1 MRLPFKANDET
12 TEEYIS
18 VIKELCIIQHEDTW
32 YKDKSHAV
40 LFPDLEDAKKKVA
53 KPHYWILNSI
63 DEYDAAEDKQPALL
77 AMAQIVFNTNN
88 YSEKL
93 VSENENIEAKTELAQ
108 SLINFDIEIPVI
120 AEHMISMDVPKY
132 ARLMMDVATAETHI
146 SEWLKQ

>member
-63 DEYDAAEDKQPALL
+63 DEYDAAEDKQAALL
-77 AMAQIVFNTNN
+77 TMAQIVFNTNN

-108 SLINFDIEIPVI
+108 SLVNFDIEIPVI

-132 ARLMMDVATAETHI
+132 ARLMMDAATAETHI
-146 SEWLKQ
+146 SEWLK

>member
-12 TEEYIS
+12 TEEYIT

-40 LFPDLEDAKKKVA
+40 LYPDLEDAKKKVA

-93 VSENENIEAKTELAQ
+93 VSENENIEAKTELVQ
-108 SLINFDIEIPVI
+108 SLVNFDIEMSAI

-132 ARLMMDVATAETHI
+132 ARLMMDAATAETQI
-146 SEWLKQ
+146 TEWLK

>member
-12 TEEYIS
+12 TEEYIA

-40 LFPDLEDAKKKVA
+40 LYPDLEDAKKKVA

-63 DEYDAAEDKQPALL
+63 DEYDAAEDKQSALL

-108 SLINFDIEIPVI
+108 SLVNFDIEMSAI

-132 ARLMMDVATAETHI
+132 ARLMMDAATAETQI
-146 SEWLKQ
+146 AEWLK

>member
-1 MRLPFKANDET
+1 MRLPFKANNET
-12 TEEYIS
+12 TEEHIA

-40 LFPDLEDAKKKVA
+40 LYPDLEDAKKKVA
-53 KPHYWILNSI
+53 KPQYWILNSI
-63 DEYDAAEDKQPALL
+63 DEYDVAEDKQSALL

-108 SLINFDIEIPVI
+108 SLVNFDIDISAI

-132 ARLMMDVATAETHI
+132 ARLMMDAATAETQI
-146 SEWLKQ
+146 ADWLK

>member
-12 TEEYIS
+12 TEEYIA

-40 LFPDLEDAKKKVA
+40 LYPDLEDAKKKVA
-53 KPHYWILNSI
+53 KPQYWILNSI
-63 DEYDAAEDKQPALL
+63 DEYDVAEDKQSALL
-77 AMAQIVFNTNN
+77 VMAQIVFNTNN

-93 VSENENIEAKTELAQ
+93 VSENENLEAKTELAQ
-108 SLINFDIEIPVI
+108 SLINFDIEIPAI

-132 ARLMMDVATAETHI
+132 ARLMMDAATAETQI
-146 SEWLKQ
+146 ADWLK

>member
-12 TEEYIS
+12 TEEYIA

-40 LFPDLEDAKKKVA
+40 LYPDLEDAKKKVA

-93 VSENENIEAKTELAQ
+93 VSENENIEAKTELVQ
-108 SLINFDIEIPVI
+108 SLVNFDIEMSAI

-132 ARLMMDVATAETHI
+132 ARLMMDAATAETQI
-146 SEWLKQ
+146 AEWLK

>member
-12 TEEYIS
+12 TEEYIA

-40 LFPDLEDAKKKVA
+40 LYPDLEDAKKKVA
-53 KPHYWILNSI
+53 KPQYWILNSI
-63 DEYDAAEDKQPALL
+63 DEYDVAEDKQSALL

-108 SLINFDIEIPVI
+108 SLVNFDIDISAI

-132 ARLMMDVATAETHI
+132 ARLMMDAATAETQI
-146 SEWLKQ
+146 ADWLKQ

>member
-12 TEEYIS
+12 TEEYIA

-40 LFPDLEDAKKKVA
+40 LYPDLEDAKKKVA

-63 DEYDAAEDKQPALL
+63 DEYDADEDKQPALL

-93 VSENENIEAKTELAQ
+93 VSENENIEAKTELVQ
-108 SLINFDIEIPVI
+108 SLVNFDIEMPAI
-120 AEHMISMDVPKY
+120 AEHMVSMDVPKY
-132 ARLMMDVATAETHI
+132 ARLMMDAATAETQI
-146 SEWLKQ
+146 TEWLK

>member
-108 SLINFDIEIPVI
+108 SLINFEIEIPVI

-132 ARLMMDVATAETHI
+132 ARLMMDAATAETHI

>member
-12 TEEYIS
+12 TEEYIA

-40 LFPDLEDAKKKVA
+40 LYPDLEDAKKKVA

-108 SLINFDIEIPVI
+108 SLVNFDIEMSAI

-132 ARLMMDVATAETHI
+132 ARLMMDAATAETQI
-146 SEWLKQ
+146 AEWLK

>member
-12 TEEYIS
+12 TEEYIA

-40 LFPDLEDAKKKVA
+40 LYPDLEDAKKKVA

-77 AMAQIVFNTNN
+77 TMAQIVFNTNN

-108 SLINFDIEIPVI
+108 SLVNFDIEMSAI
-120 AEHMISMDVPKY
+120 AEHMVSMDVPKY
-132 ARLMMDVATAETHI
+132 ARLMMDAATAETQI
-146 SEWLKQ
+146 AEWLK

>member
-12 TEEYIS
+12 TEEYIA

-40 LFPDLEDAKKKVA
+40 LYPDLEDAKKKVA
-53 KPHYWILNSI
+53 KPQYWILNSI
-63 DEYDAAEDKQPALL
+63 DEYDVAEDKQSALL

-108 SLINFDIEIPVI
+108 SLVNFDIDISAI

-132 ARLMMDVATAETHI
+132 ARLMMDAATAETQI
-146 SEWLKQ
+146 ADWLK

>member
-12 TEEYIS
+12 TEEYIA

-40 LFPDLEDAKKKVA
+40 LYPDLEDAKKKVA

-93 VSENENIEAKTELAQ
+93 VSENENIEAKTELVQ
-108 SLINFDIEIPVI
+108 SLVNFDIEMSAI
-120 AEHMISMDVPKY
+120 AEHMVSMDVPKY
-132 ARLMMDVATAETHI
+132 ARLMMDAATAETQI
-146 SEWLKQ
+146 AEWLK

>member
-12 TEEYIS
+12 TEEYIA

-40 LFPDLEDAKKKVA
+40 LYPDLEDAKKKVA
-53 KPHYWILNSI
+53 KPQYWILNSI
-63 DEYDAAEDKQPALL
+63 DEYDVAEDKQSALL

-108 SLINFDIEIPVI
+108 SLVNFDIDISAI

-132 ARLMMDVATAETHI
+132 ARLMMDATTAETQI
-146 SEWLKQ
+146 ADWLK

>member
-18 VIKELCIIQHEDTW
+18 IIKELCIIQHEDTW
-32 YKDKSHAV
+32 YKDKSHAM
-40 LFPDLEDAKKKVA
+40 LYPDLEDAKKKVA

-63 DEYDAAEDKQPALL
+63 DEYDAAEEKQSGLL
-77 AMAQIVFNTNN
+77 AIAQIVFNTNN

-93 VSENENIEAKTELAQ
+93 VSENENIEAKTELAE
-108 SLINFDIEIPVI
+108 SLANFDIEVSVI

-132 ARLMMDVATAETHI
+132 ARLMTDAATAETQI
-146 SEWLKQ
+146 GEWLK

>member
-12 TEEYIS
+12 TEEYIA

-40 LFPDLEDAKKKVA
+40 LYPDLEDAKKKVA

-63 DEYDAAEDKQPALL
+63 DEYDVAEDKQSALL

-108 SLINFDIEIPVI
+108 SLVNFDIDIPAI

-132 ARLMMDVATAETHI
+132 ARLMMDAATAENQI
-146 SEWLKQ
+146 ADWLK

>member
-108 SLINFDIEIPVI
+108 SLINFDLEIPVI

-132 ARLMMDVATAETHI
+132 ARLMMDAATAETHI
-146 SEWLKQ
+146 SEWLK

>member
-12 TEEYIS
+12 TEEYIA

-40 LFPDLEDAKKKVA
+40 LYPDLEDAKKKVA
-53 KPHYWILNSI
+53 KPQYWILNSI
-63 DEYDAAEDKQPALL
+63 DEYDVAEDKQSALL

-108 SLINFDIEIPVI
+108 SLVNFDIDIPAI

-132 ARLMMDVATAETHI
+132 ARLMMDAATAENQI
-146 SEWLKQ
+146 VDWLK

>member
-108 SLINFDIEIPVI
+108 SLINFEIEIPVI

-132 ARLMMDVATAETHI
+132 ARLMMDAATAETQI
-146 SEWLKQ
+146 TEWLK

>member
-12 TEEYIS
+12 TEECIA

-40 LFPDLEDAKKKVA
+40 LYPDLEDAKKKVA
-53 KPHYWILNSI
+53 KPQYWILNSI
-63 DEYDAAEDKQPALL
+63 DEYDVAEDKQSALL

-108 SLINFDIEIPVI
+108 SLVNFDIDISAI

-132 ARLMMDVATAETHI
+132 ARLMMDAATAETQI
-146 SEWLKQ
+146 ADWLK

>member
-63 DEYDAAEDKQPALL
+63 DEYDAAEDKQAALL
-77 AMAQIVFNTNN
+77 TMAEIVFNTNN

-108 SLINFDIEIPVI
+108 SLVNFDIEIPVI

-132 ARLMMDVATAETHI
+132 ARLMMDAATAETHI
-146 SEWLKQ
+146 SEWLK

>member
-63 DEYDAAEDKQPALL
+63 DEYDAAEDKQAALL

-146 SEWLKQ
+146 SEWLK

>member
-108 SLINFDIEIPVI
+108 SLINFEIEIPVI

-132 ARLMMDVATAETHI
+132 ARLMMDAATAETHI
-146 SEWLKQ
+146 SELLK

>member
-40 LFPDLEDAKKKVA
+40 LFPDLEDARKKVA

-108 SLINFDIEIPVI
+108 SLLNFEIEIPVI

-132 ARLMMDVATAETHI
+132 ARLMSDAATAETQI
-146 SEWLKQ
+146 SEWLK

>member
-18 VIKELCIIQHEDTW
+18 IIKELCIIQHEDTW
-32 YKDKSHAV
+32 YKDKSHAM
-40 LFPDLEDAKKKVA
+40 LYPDLEDAKKKVA

-63 DEYDAAEDKQPALL
+63 DEYDAAEEKQPGLL
-77 AMAQIVFNTNN
+77 AIAQIVFNTNN

-93 VSENENIEAKTELAQ
+93 VSENENIEAKTELVQ
-108 SLINFDIEIPVI
+108 SLANFDIEVSVI

-132 ARLMMDVATAETHI
+132 ARLMTDAATAEAQI
-146 SEWLKQ
+146 GEWLK

>member
-12 TEEYIS
+12 TEEYIA

-40 LFPDLEDAKKKVA
+40 LYPDLEDAKKKVA
-53 KPHYWILNSI
+53 KPQYWILNSI
-63 DEYDAAEDKQPALL
+63 DEYDVAEDKQSALL

-108 SLINFDIEIPVI
+108 SLVNFDIDISAI
-120 AEHMISMDVPKY
+120 AVHMISMDVPKY
-132 ARLMMDVATAETHI
+132 ARLMMDAATAETQI
-146 SEWLKQ
+146 ADWLK

>member
-108 SLINFDIEIPVI
+108 SLINFDIEMPVI

-132 ARLMMDVATAETHI
+132 ARLMMDAATAETHI
-146 SEWLKQ
+146 SEWLK

>member
-63 DEYDAAEDKQPALL
+63 DEYDAAEDKQTALL

-108 SLINFDIEIPVI
+108 SLLNFEIEIPVI

-132 ARLMMDVATAETHI
+132 ARLMMDAATAETHI
-146 SEWLKQ
+146 SEWLK

>member
-63 DEYDAAEDKQPALL
+63 DEYDAAEDKQLALL

-108 SLINFDIEIPVI
+108 SLINFEIEIPVI

-132 ARLMMDVATAETHI
+132 ARLMMDAATAETHI
-146 SEWLKQ
+146 SEWLK

>member
-93 VSENENIEAKTELAQ
+93 VSENENIEAKTELVQ
-108 SLINFDIEIPVI
+108 SLINFEIEIPVI

-132 ARLMMDVATAETHI
+132 ARLMMDAATAETHI
-146 SEWLKQ
+146 SEWLK

>member
-12 TEEYIS
+12 TEEYIA

-63 DEYDAAEDKQPALL
+63 DEYDAAEDKQSALL

-108 SLINFDIEIPVI
+108 SLVNFDIDISAI

-132 ARLMMDVATAETHI
+132 ARLMMDAATAETQI
-146 SEWLKQ
+146 ADWLK

>member
-132 ARLMMDVATAETHI
+132 ARLMMDAATAETHI

>member
-12 TEEYIS
+12 TEEYIA

-40 LFPDLEDAKKKVA
+40 LYPDLEDAKKKVA
-53 KPHYWILNSI
+53 KPQYWILNSI
-63 DEYDAAEDKQPALL
+63 DEYDVAEDKQSALL

-108 SLINFDIEIPVI
+108 SLVNFDIEMSAI

-132 ARLMMDVATAETHI
+132 ARLMMDAATAETQI
-146 SEWLKQ
+146 ADWLK

>member
-12 TEEYIS
+12 TEEYIA

-40 LFPDLEDAKKKVA
+40 LYPDLEDAKKKVA

-63 DEYDAAEDKQPALL
+63 DEYDAAEDKQSALL

-93 VSENENIEAKTELAQ
+93 VSENENIEAKTELVQ
-108 SLINFDIEIPVI
+108 SLVNFDIEMSAI
-120 AEHMISMDVPKY
+120 AEHMVSMDVPKY
-132 ARLMMDVATAETHI
+132 ARLIMDAATAETQI
-146 SEWLKQ
+146 AEWLK